1 MDELERIAAAFPGLT
16 WSRARRITEG
26 WDHVVVVLDEALV
39 FRFPQEAPYAQAL
52 GREVAVLDHLAPRLP
67 VRIPRYDRVAPDG
80 SFAGYPLLPG
90 RTLQPEVL
98 ASLDGTARDAL
109 VDQLAGF
116 LSALH
121 TAPVPGTP
129 LEQVPASFL
138 AEDQDDVRSAA
149 AVHLPAVLTPAELD
163 EVERI
168 LTDVDA
174 LLAADLPEVVVHNDV
189 YSRHLLWDDD
199 DARLAAV
206 QHATDLATV
215 HYVRQ
220 GDALG
225 LGHAVLA
232 AAQHVGAEPYERLG
246 LGVRIGVDADGHRD
260 HQPTVGVERRLVRRR
275 AQRALARHDADE
287 ATVAVDDRRHR
298 AAVRRQG
305 VERIARRRAV
315 GDGHEPELRQVLQRG
330 LEPGRGD
337 HVVDAKPAE
346 SDRFWS

>member
-52 GREVAVLDHLAPRLP
+52 GREIAVLDHLAPRLP

-163 EVERI
+163 EVARI
-168 LTDVDA
+168 LADVDA

-199 DARLAAV
+199 DARLGVIDFSDMCVGDPAV
-206 QHATDLATV
+206 DFAELHEYGEDFVRAV
-215 HYVRQ
+215 HERYTGPR
-220 GDALG
+220 DPG
-225 LGHAVLA
+225 LLDRAWTY
-232 AAQHVGAEPYERLG
+232 QRW
-246 LGVRIGVDADGHRD
+246 IGVYMLTD
-260 HQPTVGVERRLVRRR
+260 HFDVGKTTWEVARETFDRVRR
-275 AQRALARHDADE
+275 
-287 ATVAVDDRRHR
+287 
-298 AAVRRQG
+298 
-305 VERIARRRAV
+305 
-315 GDGHEPELRQVLQRG
+315 
-330 LEPGRGD
+330 GR
-337 HVVDAKPAE
+337 
-346 SDRFWS
+346 